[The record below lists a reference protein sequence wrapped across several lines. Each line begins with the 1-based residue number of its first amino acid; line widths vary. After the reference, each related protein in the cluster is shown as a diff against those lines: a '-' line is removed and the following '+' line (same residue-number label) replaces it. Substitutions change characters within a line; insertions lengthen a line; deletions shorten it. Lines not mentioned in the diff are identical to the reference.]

1 MYGTELCVYR
11 VLRQVVV
18 SAACGRHAARRRG
31 MAFRWKTMRAFCVRL
46 LLVCRVGVHTD
57 SMLGQE
63 EHMLA
68 T

>member
-1 MYGTELCVYR
+1 MAGL
-11 VLRQVVV
+11 
-18 SAACGRHAARRRG
+18 AGGDGG

-46 LLVCRVGVHTD
+46 LLVGRVGVRMD

-68 T
+68 I